1 MVIQARASEGY
12 LDMIGSLKK
21 PITSI
26 ALALVFSLSFT
37 AFTSLHSA
45 PLLSQAQMGSPHQRE
60 MEVKLKLLEERL
72 EALRKEKKI
81 PGMAVAVVSNQQVI
95 FAKGFGFMD
104 GERQRP
110 TTPDTS
116 FCIASVT
123 KPFTAAVFMRLA
135 EAGKLD
141 LNFKMSDAPGYTLW
155 CEQFSQ
161 SNSIFAKGLD
171 CKAPITVRNVLSHT
185 VNGTPGEKFSYNAA
199 VYSQLRRVI
208 PIVSKKTLAELLYE
222 YVLDPAKMNDTA
234 AGWYDRKKSHVLTN
248 LAQPRRLT
256 EDGGLEISITPIWDV
271 GASSGIISTVLDLAK
286 FDIAMDRN
294 LIVPERI
301 KQQMWSPTIST
312 AGQPQDYGIGWYVQ
326 NYKGTKLV
334 WHSGW
339 EPNSYSAL
347 FLKIPEK
354 RLTLIILANSE
365 GVWWGNALDKAEV
378 EKSPLAST
386 FLELFLQK

>member
-1 MVIQARASEGY
+1 MSVYQEDD
-12 LDMIGSLKK
+12 LDMIEILKN
-21 PITSI
+21 PIATFM
-26 ALALVFSLSFT
+26 LTLVFSPSFT
-37 AFTSLHSA
+37 AFPSRQNASA
-45 PLLSQAQMGSPHQRE
+45 IPQAQMGNQNRKE
-60 MEVKLKLLEERL
+60 MEGKLKFLEERF
-72 EALRKEKKI
+72 EVLRKEKRI

-123 KPFTAAVFMRLA
+123 KPFTAAVFMRLV

-141 LNFKMSDAPGYTLW
+141 LNFKMADAAGYTRW
-155 CEQFSQ
+155 CEEFSQ

-185 VNGTPGEKFSYNAA
+185 VNGKPGERFSYNAA

-208 PIVSKKTLAELLYE
+208 PGVSKKTLAELLYE
-222 YVLDPAKMNDTA
+222 YVLDPAKMSDTA
-234 AGWYDRKKSHVLTN
+234 AGWYDRRKSHVLTN
-248 LAQPRRLT
+248 LAQPRQLT
-256 EDGGLEISITPIWDV
+256 PDGSLEISITPIWDV
-271 GASSGIISTVLDLAK
+271 GTSSGIISTVLDLAK
-286 FDIAMDRN
+286 FDIAMERN
-294 LIVPERI
+294 LIVPEKI
-301 KQQMWSPTIST
+301 KQQMWNPTIST
-312 AGQPQDYGIGWYVQ
+312 GGQPQDYGIGWYVQ

>member
-1 MVIQARASEGY
+1 
-12 LDMIGSLKK
+12 MIRSLKK
-21 PITSI
+21 QIASI
-26 ALALVFSLSFT
+26 APAFVFSLNFACFPSPR
-37 AFTSLHSA
+37 SA
-45 PLLSQAQMGSPHQRE
+45 PLVSQAHMGSQNPKG
-60 MEVKLKLLEERL
+60 MEEKLKFLEERF
-72 EALRKEKKI
+72 EGLRKDKKI
-81 PGMAVAVVSNQQVI
+81 PGMAVAVVSNQQAV

-135 EAGKLD
+135 EEGKLD
-141 LNFKMSDAPGYTLW
+141 LDFKMADVPGFTLW

-185 VNGTPGEKFSYNAA
+185 VNGKPGEKFSYNAA

-208 PIVSKKTLAELLYE
+208 PVVSKKTLAELLYE
-222 YVLDPAKMNDTA
+222 YVLDPANMNDTA
-234 AGWYDRKKSHVLTN
+234 AGWYDRKKSPVLTN

-271 GASSGIISTVLDLAK
+271 GTSSGIISTVLDLAK

-294 LIVPERI
+294 LIVPEKI
-301 KQQMWSPTIST
+301 KEQMWSQTIST
-312 AGQPQDYGIGWYVQ
+312 GGQPQDYGIGWYVQ

-339 EPNSYSAL
+339 EPDSYSAL

-354 RLTLIILANSE
+354 GLTLIILANSE

>member
-1 MVIQARASEGY
+1 
-12 LDMIGSLKK
+12 MIAILKT
-21 PITSI
+21 PITTLM
-26 ALALVFSLSFT
+26 LALVFSPSFT
-37 AFTSLHSA
+37 AFRSRQNAT
-45 PLLSQAQMGSPHQRE
+45 PISQAQMGNQNQKE
-60 MEVKLKLLEERL
+60 MEGKLKFLEERF
-72 EALRKEKKI
+72 EVLRKEKSI
-81 PGMAVAVVSNQQVI
+81 AGMAVAVVSNQRVI
-95 FAKGFGFMD
+95 LAKGFGFMD

-123 KPFTAAVFMRLA
+123 KPFTAAVFMRLV

-141 LNFKMSDAPGYTLW
+141 LNFKMADAPGYTRW
-155 CEQFSQ
+155 CEDFSQ

-171 CKAPITVRNVLSHT
+171 CKAPITVRHVLSHT
-185 VNGTPGEKFSYNAA
+185 VNGKPGERFSYNAA

-208 PIVSKKTLAELLYE
+208 PVVSKKTLAELLYE
-222 YVLDPAKMNDTA
+222 YVLDPAKMSDTA
-234 AGWYDRKKSHVLTN
+234 AGWYDRRKSHVLTN
-248 LAQPRRLT
+248 LAQPRQLT
-256 EDGGLEISITPIWDV
+256 PDGSLEISITPIWDV
-271 GASSGIISTVLDLAK
+271 GTSSGIISTVLDLAK

-294 LIVPERI
+294 LIVPEKI
-301 KQQMWSPTIST
+301 KQQMWNPTIST
-312 AGQPQDYGIGWYVQ
+312 GGQPQDYGIGWYVQ
-326 NYKGTKLV
+326 NYKGKKLV

>member
-1 MVIQARASEGY
+1 M
-12 LDMIGSLKK
+12 KK
-21 PITSI
+21 QIAGI
-26 ALALVFSLSFT
+26 ALALVFNLSFT
-37 AFTSLHSA
+37 AFPRLESTTA
-45 PLLSQAQMGSPHQRE
+45 LSQAQVGSQNPKG
-60 MEVKLKLLEERL
+60 MEEKLKSLEEKF
-72 EALRKEKKI
+72 EALRKDKRI

-110 TTPDTS
+110 TTPTTS

-123 KPFTAAVFMRLA
+123 KPITAAVFMRLA

-141 LNFKMSDAPGYTLW
+141 LNFKMADAPGYTPW

-185 VNGTPGEKFSYNAA
+185 VNEKPGEKFRYNAA

-208 PIVSKKTLAELLYE
+208 PVVSRKTLAELLYE
-222 YVLDPAKMNDTA
+222 YVLDPANMNDTA

-248 LAQPRRLT
+248 LAQPRQLT

-271 GASSGIISTVLDLAK
+271 GTSSGIISTVLDLAK

-312 AGQPQDYGIGWYVQ
+312 GGQPQDYGIGWYVQ

-354 RLTLIILANSE
+354 GLTLIILANSE
-365 GVWWGNALDKAEV
+365 GVWWGNALDQAEV

>member
-1 MVIQARASEGY
+1 
-12 LDMIGSLKK
+12 MIRSLRKQ
-21 PITSI
+21 IATI
-26 ALALVFSLSFT
+26 ALALVFTSNFT
-37 AFTSLHSA
+37 CLPSPHSA
-45 PLLSQAQMGSPHQRE
+45 LLVSQAQMRSQNPQG
-60 MEVKLKLLEERL
+60 MEEKLKFLEERF
-72 EALRKEKKI
+72 EALRKDKKI
-81 PGMAVAVVSNQQVI
+81 PGMAAAVVSSQQVI

-141 LNFKMSDAPGYTLW
+141 LNFMMADAPGYTLW

-161 SNSIFAKGLD
+161 SDSIFAKGLD

-185 VNGTPGEKFSYNAA
+185 VNGKPGEKFSYNAA

-208 PIVSKKTLAELLYE
+208 PVVSEKTLAELLYE
-222 YVLDPAKMNDTA
+222 YVLDPANMNDTA
-234 AGWYDRKKSHVLTN
+234 AGWYDRKKSHVLTK
-248 LAQPRRLT
+248 LAQPCRLT
-256 EDGGLEISITPIWDV
+256 ENGGLEISITPIWDV
-271 GASSGIISTVLDLAK
+271 GTSSGIISTVLDLAK

-294 LIVPERI
+294 LIVPEKI
-301 KQQMWSPTIST
+301 KQQMWSQTLST
-312 AGQPQDYGIGWYVQ
+312 GGQPQDYGIGWYVQ

-339 EPNSYSAL
+339 EPDSYSAL

-354 RLTLIILANSE
+354 GLTLIILANSE

-378 EKSPLAST
+378 EISPLAST

>member
-1 MVIQARASEGY
+1 
-12 LDMIGSLKK
+12 
-21 PITSI
+21 
-26 ALALVFSLSFT
+26 
-37 AFTSLHSA
+37 
-45 PLLSQAQMGSPHQRE
+45 
-60 MEVKLKLLEERL
+60 MEEKLKFLEERF
-72 EALRKEKKI
+72 EALRKDKKI
-81 PGMAVAVVSNQQVI
+81 PGMAVAVVSSQQVI

-141 LNFKMSDAPGYTLW
+141 LNFKMADAPGYALW

-161 SNSIFAKGLD
+161 SDSIFAKGLD

-185 VNGTPGEKFSYNAA
+185 VNGKPGEKFSYNAA

-208 PIVSKKTLAELLYE
+208 PVVSKKTLAELLYE
-222 YVLDPAKMNDTA
+222 YVLDPANMNETA
-234 AGWYDRKKSHVLTN
+234 AGWYDRKKSHVLTE

-256 EDGGLEISITPIWDV
+256 ENDGLEISITPIWDV
-271 GASSGIISTVLDLAK
+271 GTSSGIISTVLDLAK

-294 LIVPERI
+294 LIVPEKL
-301 KQQMWSPTIST
+301 KQQMWSQTIST
-312 AGQPQDYGIGWYVQ
+312 GGQPQDYGIGWYVQ

-339 EPNSYSAL
+339 EPDSYSAL

-354 RLTLIILANSE
+354 GLTLIILANSE

-378 EKSPLAST
+378 EKSPFAST

>member
-1 MVIQARASEGY
+1 
-12 LDMIGSLKK
+12 MIGSLKK
-21 PITSI
+21 QI
-26 ALALVFSLSFT
+26 ASTAVALIFGLSFS
-37 AFTSLHSA
+37 AFPSLQSA
-45 PLLSQAQMGSPHQRE
+45 LGSQAQTGKQNQKG
-60 MEVKLKLLEERL
+60 MEEKLKLLEERF

-135 EAGKLD
+135 DARKLD
-141 LNFKMSDAPGYTLW
+141 LSFKMSDAPGYTRW

-161 SNSIFAKGLD
+161 SNSVFAKGLD

-185 VNGTPGEKFSYNAA
+185 VNGKPGEKFSYNAA
-199 VYSQLRRVI
+199 VYSQLRRVL

-222 YVLDPAKMNDTA
+222 YVLDPANMNDTA

-248 LAQPRRLT
+248 LAQPRQLT
-256 EDGGLEISITPIWDV
+256 PDGGLEISITPIWDV
-271 GASSGIISTVLDLAK
+271 GTSSGIISTVLDLAK

-294 LIVPERI
+294 LIVPEKI
-301 KQQMWSPTIST
+301 KQQMWSQTIST
-312 AGQPQDYGIGWYVQ
+312 GGQPQDYGIGWYVQ
-326 NYKGTKLV
+326 TYRGTKLV

-347 FLKIPEK
+347 FLKILEK
-354 RLTLIILANSE
+354 GLTLIVLANSE

-378 EKSPLAST
+378 EKSPLASA